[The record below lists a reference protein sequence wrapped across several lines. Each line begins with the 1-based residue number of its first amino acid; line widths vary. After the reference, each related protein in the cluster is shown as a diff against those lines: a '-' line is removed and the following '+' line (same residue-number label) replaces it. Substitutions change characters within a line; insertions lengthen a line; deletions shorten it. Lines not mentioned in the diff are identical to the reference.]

1 MTYPLPEGEHLRRA
15 VNWISLNIAEH
26 PGSPLASLVDQAIFR
41 FDLTPKDGEY
51 LMRLFRSK
59 KSSGNEQG

>member
-15 VNWISLNIAEH
+15 VNWIALNITEH
-26 PGSPLASLVDQAIFR
+26 PGTPLARLVDQAIFR

-51 LMRLFRSK
+51 LLRLFRREKSK
-59 KSSGNEQG
+59 GSE